1 MEVKAYIAS
10 LAEEYLQDY
19 PDLFLVD
26 VVVTGAARRQQK
38 VMVLLDGDQGV
49 TIDQCSKLSRKISAA
64 LEEKD
69 LFEGAWFLEVS
80 SPGVDFPLKFQRQ
93 YPKHIGRRLKVSK
106 NDGTEVIGPLLEV
119 TAAGIRVNAE
129 TKIKKQTQ
137 HNEVFIDQDNIK
149 SVSVLVSF
157 S

>member
-1 MEVKAYIAS
+1 MEVKAYITS
-10 LAEEYLQDY
+10 LAQEYLQDH

-26 VVVTGAARRQQK
+26 VVITGAARRQK

-49 TIDQCSKLSRKISAA
+49 TIEQCSKLSRKISAA
-64 LEEKD
+64 LEEKE
-69 LFEGAWFLEVS
+69 LFDGAWFLEVS

-137 HNEVFIDQDNIK
+137 HTEVFIEHDSIQR
-149 SVSVLVSF
+149 VSVLVSF

>member
-1 MEVKAYIAS
+1 MEVKAYITS
-10 LAEEYLQDY
+10 LAQEYLQDH
-19 PDLFLVD
+19 PELFLVE
-26 VVVTGAARRQQK
+26 VVITGAARRQK

-49 TIDQCSKLSRKISAA
+49 TIEQCSKLSRKISAA
-64 LEEKD
+64 LEEKE

-93 YPKHIGRRLKVSK
+93 YPKHIGRRLKVVK
-106 NDGTEVIGPLLEV
+106 NDGSEVIGPLLEV

-137 HNEVFIDQDNIK
+137 HNEVFIEHDSIQR
-149 SVSVLVSF
+149 VSVLVSF